1 MSVYKGS
8 TLIAGRATGGGG
20 TSYTILTDAQYQALV
35 NKDAS
40 MLYVV
45 KIDNGTKITLYLG
58 ELPLDTG
65 GGSPYMVP
73 NVGLGTM
80 GSVPEQE

>member
-1 MSVYKGS
+1 
-8 TLIAGRATGGGG
+8 
-20 TSYTILTDAQYQALV
+20 
-35 NKDAS
+35 

-45 KIDNGTKITLYLG
+45 KIDNGAKITLYLG

-73 NVGLGTM
+73 NIGLGTM
-80 GSVPEQE
+80 SSIPEQE